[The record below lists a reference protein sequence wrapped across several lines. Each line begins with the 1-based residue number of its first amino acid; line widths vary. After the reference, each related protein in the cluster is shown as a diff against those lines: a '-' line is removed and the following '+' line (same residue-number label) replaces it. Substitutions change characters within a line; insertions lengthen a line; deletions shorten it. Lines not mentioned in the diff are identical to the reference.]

1 MSGRAESADLIEP
14 WIYSRLTGDPDFAAL
29 GVQVH
34 GALTPDD
41 PGPLYAIIS
50 ALSPP
55 RDVRG
60 IGTVTLG
67 VDSVYLIKAVGQT
80 TSQDDLL
87 PVARRIFDLFGGV
100 DEDAPGG
107 HITCVRE
114 AIVSYAEVTGAVIG
128 GGQAF
133 LHLGGQFR
141 IRAT

>member
-1 MSGRAESADLIEP
+1 MTGQAESADLIEP
-14 WIYSRLTGDPDFAAL
+14 WIYSTLTGDPGFAAT
-29 GVQVH
+29 GVAVY

-41 PGPLYAIIS
+41 PGPLYAVIS

-60 IGTVTLG
+60 IGTSTIG

-87 PVARRIFDLFGGV
+87 PVARRIYALFGGV
-100 DEDAPGG
+100 EADAPGG

-114 AIVSYAEVTGAVIG
+114 AIVSYAEVTGTPIG
-128 GGQAF
+128 GGQPF